1 MEKLIIDRIEDGVAV
16 IEKEDLS
23 RVSVD
28 VSEFDFSVGEGDVL
42 LFDGEKYIKD
52 EAEKI
57 NRKRNL
63 LLMQEKLKEK
73 SKNK

>member
-1 MEKLIIDRIEDGVAV
+1 MEKLIIDRIENGVAV
-16 IEKEDLS
+16 IEKEGFTRIS
-23 RVSVD
+23 MD
-28 VSEFDFSVGEGDVL
+28 VSEFDFSVSEGDVL
-42 LFDGEKYIKD
+42 LFDGETYIKD